1 MYHSE
6 EVLEDINGSFTSLRT
21 EKCPAA
27 LKRSDA
33 TAHENMLMISES
45 GLDHPRRIPI
55 PFWHIWSSD
64 PEHWLYWSWNLW
76 KPAGTTVKWFKSRPG
91 KHHFHPPWCLSC
103 CVRDTCTNK
112 NQECSFVGLLT
123 GLSAWTSGS
132 IKLSFAC
139 CCWDRLMFNSHGSR
153 LFWPPATSA
162 ACSIWGH

>member
-76 KPAGTTVKWFKSRPG
+76 KPAGATVKWFKSRPW
-91 KHHFHPPWCLSC
+91 KHHFHPPLMSLLLCEGQLYKHEPRMQLCGSPHGFISMD
-103 CVRDTCTNK
+103 VRINK
-112 NQECSFVGLLT
+112 AQLRMLLL
-123 GLSAWTSGS
+123 GQV
-132 IKLSFAC
+132 
-139 CCWDRLMFNSHGSR
+139 NVQQ
-153 LFWPPATSA
+153 PQ
-162 ACSIWGH
+162 